1 MQQEQIG
8 WSDGNV
14 INNSTYPQCEPLC
27 EMNKDCKGIRWIVGA
42 SDSQSSLINQCQLLS
57 TLGDTNTDIRWR
69 HAIKDSGT
77 QQDSDL
83 LDILTQEAEMK
94 NAINSY
100 EQIMADK
107 PSVSCTP
114 MPPLGGLTSSTWIE
128 TIRNNMQKNI
138 PWYIGLPES
147 WWYGKTGEDAINI
160 IETSCGGSKS
170 LSTLSNWTSKGIIA
184 SQNLETKAKSLES
197 TILKNLTKSD
207 RDKDIANMNISGL
220 DKMITNLNK
229 QRDDIIKNVDELKT
243 LNAVDTNL
251 KMEYKSE
258 YIQYTAFFTMMII
271 VTGLLIR
278 IQRSE
283 ISGSAELVVLVLA
296 ILYLIYHVSSYLTS
310 PVTSL
315 FKWLFK
321 SLNQFIGFNY

>member
-69 HAIKDSGT
+69 HAIKGSGT

-100 EQIMADK
+100 EQIIADK
-107 PSVSCTP
+107 PSESCTP

-160 IETSCGGSKS
+160 IETACVGTVSSKNDLLMRRKAQVLQHQNNSSKLTKKQQLSKILRTS
-170 LSTLSNWTSKGIIA
+170 LPLSKKTANCPTSTTYPSSA
-184 SQNLETKAKSLES
+184 SDVPGNS
-197 TILKNLTKSD
+197 ILKLDLN
-207 RDKDIANMNISGL
+207 IPPWGANY
-220 DKMITNLNK
+220 
-229 QRDDIIKNVDELKT
+229 QR
-243 LNAVDTNL
+243 
-251 KMEYKSE
+251 
-258 YIQYTAFFTMMII
+258 
-271 VTGLLIR
+271 
-278 IQRSE
+278 RSFAMGN
-283 ISGSAELVVLVLA
+283 SN
-296 ILYLIYHVSSYLTS
+296 TTR
-310 PVTSL
+310 PSL
-315 FKWLFK
+315 F
-321 SLNQFIGFNY
+321 GP